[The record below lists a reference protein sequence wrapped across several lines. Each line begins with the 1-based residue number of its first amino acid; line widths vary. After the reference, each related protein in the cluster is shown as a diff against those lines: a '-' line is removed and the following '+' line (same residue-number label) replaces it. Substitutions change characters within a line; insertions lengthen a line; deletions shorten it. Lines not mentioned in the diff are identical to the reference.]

1 MVNPKTEF
9 LQKVRTLCKQNLRY
23 KPEAY
28 TFVLAA
34 LHFTV
39 SRLPQRRHDSEI
51 TSGAASSSRS
61 HVTGQELLEGIRI
74 YGMDQFGP
82 LTRQVFEHWGVQS
95 TEDFGRIVFS
105 LVDIQLLGKTD
116 EDSLADFQGV
126 YNFAQAFNPQPLF
139 KLSDT
144 GWLV

>member
-9 LQKVRTLCKQNLRY
+9 RRKIRTLCRENPRY

-28 TFVLAA
+28 GFVLSA

-39 SRLPQRRHDSEI
+39 GRLPQRR
-51 TSGAASSSRS
+51 
-61 HVTGQELLEGIRI
+61 HVTGQELLEGIRT

-82 LTRQVFEHWGVQS
+82 LTRQVLEHWGVHS

-105 LVDIQLLGKTD
+105 LVEAKFLGKTE

-126 YNFAQAFNPQPLF
+126 YDFADAFNPHALF
-139 KLSDT
+139 KLPDP
-144 GWLV
+144 WEPKFLRLM